1 MSDTR
6 DDSSLHEILS
16 AICDETA
23 TAEQIDRLAERLR
36 SDAAAR
42 RFYVRYLDMHARLNT
57 LPVLAKAASDQPP
70 ADRMHIWRRPAV
82 WGGFAATVAIAALL
96 LGGKVWKPAAP
107 VTEQAEPKVQPYV
120 ATIIDAGPS
129 SLLNGKPAAPGARLA
144 PSRFHLTDGSCTL
157 RFDGGAQL
165 FFDKD
170 ARFTIVSR
178 NAVHIDQAA
187 FAFRGDVTCESISIT
202 TPRSTLVDVG
212 TEYSAVVKPGSE
224 DLHVVDGKVRRTP
237 SSGSTMAELLP
248 AKTGRSYAGR
258 EAGGRA
264 IEFDPSLVTR
274 GAAIAAHPP
283 RAPLAPLARDCFH
296 TDSPRIGNAGGGT
309 GWEKPWI
316 SHVGLPE
323 FAIVHPG
330 LSPRLGGESSGAIAH
345 AGSGSA
351 AAHRYLAS
359 PIDLGTDGVWYV
371 RYLVRRAATR
381 QNDPNLAMLVLRTY
395 GRTTQE
401 EIERQSA
408 LQLAVYRTDTL
419 AVKFDGQSVRSAVP
433 QPPGETIAV
442 VAKIVAGRTQPD
454 QVFACVLPA
463 GRLGDR
469 EPLEWSVATDCM
481 ATDHVFDQISVEIVS
496 RGEVLFGDIAIG
508 TTWSS
513 IATQADATP

>member
-1 MSDTR
+1 MSDTHN
-6 DDSSLHEILS
+6 DSSLHEILS

-42 RFYVRYLDMHARLNT
+42 RFYVRYLDMHARLDA
-57 LPVLAKAASDQPP
+57 LPAIKDDAIDASRATRVP
-70 ADRMHIWRRPAV
+70 AWQRPAA
-82 WGGFAATVAIAALL
+82 WGGFAATVAVIAFL
-96 LGGKVWKPAAP
+96 LGGQMRRPAAP
-107 VTEQAEPKVQPYV
+107 ASTEQAEPTVQTYV

-129 SLLNGKPAAPGARLA
+129 ALLNGKPAMRGSRLA
-144 PSRFHLTDGSCTL
+144 PGRVHLTEGSCAL

-165 FFDKD
+165 FFEQD

-178 NAVHIDQAA
+178 NVLHIDQAA

-212 TEYSAVVKPGSE
+212 TEYSAVVTPGSE
-224 DLHVVDGKVRRTP
+224 DLHVADGIVRRTP
-237 SSGSTMAELLP
+237 VGGSHAPELLP
-248 AKTGRSYAGR
+248 AKTGRSYTAG
-258 EAGGRA
+258 ESGGRA
-264 IEFDPSLVTR
+264 IEFDPLLTAR
-274 GAAIAAHPP
+274 GTASTTTPSWTP
-283 RAPLAPLARDCFH
+283 VPPLAQDRFD
-296 TDSPRIGNAGGGT
+296 TDAPRIGNADGGS
-309 GWEKPWI
+309 GWQQPWI
-316 SHVGLPE
+316 AHVGMPE
-323 FAIVHPG
+323 FSVVHPG
-330 LSPRLGGESSGAIAH
+330 LSGEASGAIAH
-345 AGSGSA
+345 AGAGSS
-351 AAHRYLAS
+351 AAHRYLTS
-359 PIDLGTDGVWYV
+359 PLDLGTDGVWYV
-371 RYLVRRAATR
+371 RYLVRRAATQ

-395 GRTTQE
+395 GLTTE
-401 EIERQSA
+401 KEIERRSA

-433 QPPGETIAV
+433 QPSDETVAI

-481 ATDHVFDQISVEIVS
+481 ATDHVFDQVSVEIVS
-496 RGEVLFGDIAIG
+496 RGDVLVGDIAIG

-513 IATQADATP
+513 ITTAVEAAP